1 MRRLVVTI
9 IVISLV
15 ASALATL
22 GSVEGDHAADRQ
34 IRGMAAVQREV
45 DSTPAPPSAFRIT
58 PTLYCLLYRRGAN
71 PFALELC
78 YDRTGRLEQTI
89 DRRNFVSPTFWDLE
103 YDPARAHHEISP
115 RKLAEELRR
124 MGAFRHLV
132 VPVGVLPTGI
142 GDVGPQLSR
151 VKHPRS
157 SS

>member
-1 MRRLVVTI
+1 MRRLVLT
-9 IVISLV
+9 VIATSLI
-15 ASALATL
+15 AGALATL

-34 IRGMAAVQREV
+34 IRGMGAVSKEV
-45 DSTPAPPSAFRIT
+45 DSAPAPPSAFRLT

-78 YDRTGRLEQTI
+78 YDRTGRLEQAI

-115 RKLAEELRR
+115 QTLAEELRR
-124 MGAFRHLV
+124 MGAFRHLA
-132 VPVGVLPTGI
+132 VPAGVLPTAI

-151 VKHPRS
+151 IKQPRS
-157 SS
+157 GS